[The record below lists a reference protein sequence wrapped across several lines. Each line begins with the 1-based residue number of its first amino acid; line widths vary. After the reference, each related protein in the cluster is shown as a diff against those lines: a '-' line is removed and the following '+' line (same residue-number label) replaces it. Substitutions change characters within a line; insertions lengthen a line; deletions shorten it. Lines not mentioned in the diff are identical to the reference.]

1 MAAMSW
7 SLEPDTW
14 NLVDSE
20 GKAEFSASE
29 FVQRERPPCPVCGT
43 PIIIDAIS
51 NLSLDDR
58 ESVMPARCYCPNGH
72 TPRDQQEQA

>member
-1 MAAMSW
+1 VGW
-7 SLEPDTW
+7 S
-14 NLVDSE
+14 
-20 GKAEFSASE
+20 KFSASE
-29 FVQRERPPCPVCGT
+29 FVQRRRPPCPVCGT

>member
-1 MAAMSW
+1 MRALQLTA
-7 SLEPDTW
+7 
-14 NLVDSE
+14 E
-20 GKAEFSASE
+20 GGLLPQLTKFSASE
-29 FVQRERPPCPVCGT
+29 FVQRRRPPCPVCGT